1 MDTTSALGHS
11 FTRAAERCYGVGEM
25 LVPLAGQ
32 MDLPPHHSTEEILA
46 HPRFQL
52 ARDAMLQAMLALYEH
67 NPFLNRLLLEVGRN
81 ILFVVIMCLH
91 ARHDE
96 DDRDTWP
103 TLQLV
108 KDSMVAFGLAS
119 PRRVADLVSRLIK
132 TRYLAQQVSP
142 HDRRV
147 RILVPTP
154 RMIAQDQDWLTSHYV
169 PLQVMF
175 PDPGYAS
182 IIGRDPAF
190 HLQQR
195 VVAGSLFPMAVSL
208 MQRNPVIMHFQRRE
222 AGVMLLIKLMQLAGP
237 SLDTSRE
244 ISYSDI
250 GERFGV
256 SRTQVRKL
264 MQEAEAQGLVHVMPR
279 GSGQFVGL
287 TAKLVQA
294 FDHFIADGMAGH
306 DLVYNMACRA
316 QAGAQPGS
324 MRHVPWLPAAAA
336 AEIRVAL
343 PTVKLGTV

>member
-1 MDTTSALGHS
+1 MG
-11 FTRAAERCYGVGEM
+11 
-25 LVPLAGQ
+25 
-32 MDLPPHHSTEEILA
+32 LPPHHSAEEILA

-52 ARDAMLQAMLALYEH
+52 ARDAMLQAMLSLYEH

-81 ILFVVIMCLH
+81 VLFVVVMCLH

-96 DDRDTWP
+96 ADRDTWP

-108 KDSMVAFGLAS
+108 KDSMAAFGLAS

-132 TRYLAQQVSP
+132 TRYLVQQVSP

-154 RMIAQDQDWLTSHYV
+154 RMIAQDQDWLISHYV

-175 PDPGYAS
+175 PDPGYTP
-182 IIGRDPAF
+182 IMGRDPAF
-190 HLQQR
+190 QLQQR
-195 VVAGSLFPMAVSL
+195 LVAAAFFPMAVAL
-208 MQRNPVIMHFQRRE
+208 MQRNPVILHFLRRE
-222 AGVMLLIKLMQLAGP
+222 AGSMLLVKLMQLAGP
-237 SLDTSRE
+237 SPDASRE

-250 GERFGV
+250 GIRFGV

-264 MQEAEAQGLVHVMPR
+264 MEEAEQNGLVHVVPR
-279 GSGQFVGL
+279 RSGQFVRL

-294 FDHFIADGMAGH
+294 FDHFIADSMAGH
-306 DLVYNMACRA
+306 DLVYNVARRA
-316 QAGAQPGS
+316 QADAPPGS

-336 AEIRVAL
+336 AGMRVAL
-343 PTVKLGTV
+343 PTAKL